1 MIQQAHKGRCH
12 EEFLKRSTQK
22 SCYSFEL
29 AIFYS
34 PVNAEQKSAEPT
46 SGRIFDWAILQRL
59 YAFIKP
65 YQTRFYSLVGII
77 LLSACLAP
85 LTPLLIRYTIDN
97 VIALGDYQKLT
108 LMLVLMISVLVVQ
121 AIVQFSNTFLSGWL
135 GQHVIRDIRVQL
147 YRKILHL
154 RLKFFDNTP
163 IGRLVTRSISDVE
176 TLADVFSEGM
186 AAIAGDILQLVLIIG
201 VMFYTDWRLAAISLS
216 TIPLML
222 FSTYV
227 FKEKI
232 KKSFNEV
239 RTAVANLNSF
249 VQEHIT
255 GMNIVQIFGS
265 ETIEAEKF
273 RAINDEHRKANIRSI
288 WYYSVYYP
296 VADIISAVAVGLVVW
311 YGARQIINSDITF
324 GTVTAFVMFINLF
337 FRPIRMLADRFNTLQ
352 MGIVSTDRILKL
364 LDSDEFTVNNGTH
377 APTTLRGEV
386 AFRNVWFAYNNED
399 YVLRDISFQVNP
411 GETVAFV
418 GATGAG
424 KSSIINLL
432 SRFYDINKGEIC
444 VDGVDIHAY
453 ELGHLRRNIGVV
465 LQDVFLFSDTIETN
479 ITLGD
484 KRITR
489 EKIVE
494 AAKLVGVHDFIERLP
509 GGYTYNVME
518 RGATLSVGQ
527 RQLISF
533 VRAMVH
539 DPKIIV
545 LDEATSSVDTETEEM
560 IQNAISKLMKGRTAI
575 VIAHRLST
583 IQKANNIIVVDKGR
597 IVEQG
602 NHEELLQN
610 EGFYA
615 NLYRM
620 QYKEVA

>member
-1 MIQQAHKGRCH
+1 VNQD
-12 EEFLKRSTQK
+12 QK
-22 SCYSFEL
+22 SDG
-29 AIFYS
+29 S
-34 PVNAEQKSAEPT
+34 P
-46 SGRIFDWAILQRL
+46 SGRIFDWVILRRL
-59 YAFIKP
+59 YDFIRP
-65 YQTRFYSLVGII
+65 YRGRFYLLVSVIM
-77 LLSACLAP
+77 LSACLAP
-85 LTPLLIRYTIDN
+85 LSPLLIRYTIDN
-97 VIALGDYQKLT
+97 VIAMGDYPRLT
-108 LMLVLMISVLVVQ
+108 QMLIVMIGVLIVQ
-121 AIVQFSNTFLSGWL
+121 AIVQFSNTYLSGWL
-135 GQHVIRDIRVQL
+135 GQHIIRDIRVQL
-147 YRKILHL
+147 YRKIINL

-186 AAIAGDILQLVLIIG
+186 AAIAGDILQLVLIIA
-201 VMFYTDWRLAAISLS
+201 VMFYTDWRLSAISLS

-232 KKSFNEV
+232 KHSFNEV

-265 ETIEAEKF
+265 EKIEAEKF
-273 RAINDEHRKANIRSI
+273 RTINDEHRQANIRSI
-288 WYYSVYYP
+288 WYYSIYYP

-311 YGARQIINSDITF
+311 YGAKQVVDSNVTF
-324 GTVTAFVMFINLF
+324 GTITAFVMFINLF

-364 LDSDEFTVNNGTH
+364 LDSDEFTVDNGTH
-377 APTTLRGEV
+377 APETIRGDV
-386 AFRNVWFAYNNED
+386 TFDHVWFAYNEEN
-399 YVLRDISFQVNP
+399 YVLRDISFDVKA

-432 SRFYDINKGEIC
+432 SRFYDINKGEIK
-444 VDGVDIHAY
+444 VDGVDIHDY

-465 LQDVFLFSDTIETN
+465 LQDVFLFSDTIENN

-484 KRITR
+484 KSITH

-509 GGYTYNVME
+509 GGYSYNVME
-518 RGATLSVGQ
+518 RGATISVGQ

-533 VRAMVH
+533 VRAMVQN
-539 DPKIIV
+539 PRIIV

-560 IQNAISKLMKGRTAI
+560 IQNAISKLMKGRTAV

-583 IQKANNIIVVDKGR
+583 IQKADKIIVVDKGQ

-602 NHEELLQN
+602 NHEELIQQ

>member
-1 MIQQAHKGRCH
+1 MNQ
-12 EEFLKRSTQK
+12 
-22 SCYSFEL
+22 
-29 AIFYS
+29 
-34 PVNAEQKSAEPT
+34 EQKSAGSPA
-46 SGRIFDWAILQRL
+46 GRIFDWEILRRL
-59 YAFIKP
+59 YTFVKP
-65 YQTRFYSLVGII
+65 YQTRFYLLIGII
-77 LLSACLAP
+77 MLAACLAP
-85 LTPLLIRYTIDN
+85 LTPLLIRHTIDN
-97 VIALGDYQKLT
+97 VIAVGDYQQLT
-108 LMLVLMISVLVVQ
+108 VMLAIMIGVLVAQ
-121 AIVQFSNTFLSGWL
+121 AVIQFLNTYLSGWL
-135 GQHVIRDIRVQL
+135 GQYVIRDIRVQL
-147 YRKILHL
+147 YRKILQL

-255 GMNIVQIFGS
+255 GMNIVQIFSS
-265 ETIEAEKF
+265 EKIEADKF
-273 RAINDEHRKANIRSI
+273 REINNEHRQANIRSI

-311 YGARQIINSDITF
+311 YGAKQIINSDITF

-352 MGIVSTDRILKL
+352 MGIVSTDRIIKL
-364 LDSDEFTVNNGTH
+364 LDSDEFTANNGTH
-377 APTTLRGEV
+377 APATLRGEV
-386 AFRNVWFAYNNED
+386 EFKEVWFAYNDED
-399 YVLRDISFQVNP
+399 YVLRDISFRVKA

-432 SRFYDINKGEIC
+432 SRFYDINKGEIL
-444 VDGVDIHAY
+444 VDGLDVHEY

-465 LQDVFLFSDTIETN
+465 LQDVFLFSDTIENN

-509 GGYTYNVME
+509 GGYDYNVME

-533 VRAMVH
+533 VRAMVQ

-560 IQNAISKLMKGRTAI
+560 IQNAISKLMKGRTAV

-583 IQKANNIIVVDKGR
+583 IQKADNIIVVDKGR

-602 NHEELLQN
+602 NHEELLQR

-620 QYKEVA
+620 QYKEVV